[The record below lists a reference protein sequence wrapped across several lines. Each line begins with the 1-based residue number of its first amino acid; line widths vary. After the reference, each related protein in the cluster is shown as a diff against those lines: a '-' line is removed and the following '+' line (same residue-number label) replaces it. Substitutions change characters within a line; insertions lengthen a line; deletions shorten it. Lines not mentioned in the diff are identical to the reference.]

1 MNLVKSTSLLLA
13 TSTATTYALR
23 GAPVNISYLNIE
35 SSETTSSSDDSCT
48 CGNGKAKIWGPGGP
62 HTALIPAAELFN
74 EANTDSDASPIEICY
89 GPEHTWRE
97 QALEC
102 AGGLMTAAEQQAA
115 GMARIYK
122 EILDTSTGR
131 YSDLA
136 TPLTMHGTTIIVP
149 KGNPK
154 GITSLADIIKRD
166 DIGMVVVDGN
176 YHDTLTSG
184 TALWED
190 IIGRTGKLAD
200 TANLRD
206 KICYVASGAGDAR
219 NQLMDSE
226 ETGCDVWLYWHD
238 WIIANPDKFDEI
250 ELEEKLTIYRDLAVM
265 PTTNPDGDVVQD
277 FISFVL
283 DSSEANAAMEDEGWC
298 TDCTASSKGKDL
310 VGATLLSSN

>member
-1 MNLVKSTSLLLA
+1 
-13 TSTATTYALR
+13 
-23 GAPVNISYLNIE
+23 
-35 SSETTSSSDDSCT
+35 
-48 CGNGKAKIWGPGGP
+48 
-62 HTALIPAAELFN
+62 
-74 EANTDSDASPIEICY
+74 
-89 GPEHTWRE
+89 
-97 QALEC
+97 
-102 AGGLMTAAEQQAA
+102 MTAAEQQAA

-122 EILDTSTGR
+122 EILDTSSGR

-154 GITSLADIIKRD
+154 GITSLADILDRN

-190 IIGRTGKLAD
+190 IIGRTGKLED

-206 KICYVASGAGDAR
+206 KICHVASGAGDAR
-219 NQLMDSE
+219 NQLMDYE

-238 WIIANPDKFDEI
+238 WIVANPDKFDEI
-250 ELEEKLTIYRDLAVM
+250 ELEEELTIYRDLAVM
-265 PTTNPDGDVVQD
+265 HTTNPDGDAVKD

-283 DSSEANAAMEDEGWC
+283 DSTEANTAMAFEGWC
-298 TDCTASSKGKDL
+298 TDCTASKKGKDL
-310 VGATLLSSN
+310 VGATLLSLN